1 MTIGTLYI
9 VATPIGNLEDIS
21 LRAVR
26 VLKEVDV
33 IACEDTRHTRVL
45 LNRHGIDAPLVSYH
59 EHNEA
64 TRATE
69 LLRALQS
76 GQSVALVSDAGTP
89 VLSDPGFTLVRR
101 AIAAEIPVIA
111 IPGPSAI
118 TAALSVAGL
127 PTDRFVFVGFLPRKT
142 AERRR
147 VLLEL
152 APLPW
157 TLVMFEAPHRIAAAL
172 RDLHAVLGDRTI
184 VLVREI
190 TKKFEEVIRGTA
202 SDVLARI
209 QQTPPRGELTL
220 VVEGAQTATPAT
232 DAPNHSLRSRS
243 GQEPAAQLRSLLSS
257 GMPSKDAV
265 REVARAHRLPRRT
278 VYQMAVR
285 IKEDLESS

>member
-1 MTIGTLYI
+1 MSSGTLYV

-69 LLRALQS
+69 LLRALQL

-147 VLLEL
+147 ALLEL

-172 RDLHAVLGDRTI
+172 RDLHAVLGDRPV
-184 VLVREI
+184 VLAREL

-220 VVEGAQTATPAT
+220 VVEGTRTVTPPA
-232 DAPNHSLRSRS
+232 
-243 GQEPAAQLRSLLSS
+243 GEPAAQLRALMSS
-257 GMPSKDAV
+257 GVPSKDAV